1 MPGLERELLGQKCV
15 MSVKIVSA
23 PAYCTH
29 FSPPVRL
36 PGDAR
41 QVKMSS
47 GTLTSMETAWMEKLD
62 ANLLRL
68 QQTGADE
75 QRAR

>member
-1 MPGLERELLGQKCV
+1 
-15 MSVKIVSA
+15 
-23 PAYCTH
+23 
-29 FSPPVRL
+29 
-36 PGDAR
+36 
-41 QVKMSS
+41 MSS
-47 GTLTSMETAWMEKLD
+47 GTLTSMDTAWMEKLD